1 MDINSLLASKETKE
15 MKERNRSHLIG
26 TELLNILAN
35 TQTTVQSK
43 KH

>member
-15 MKERNRSHLIG
+15 MKERSRSYLTG
-26 TELLNILAN
+26 TDPLNILAN